1 MFINKRLL
9 LWITAIILATSS
21 ITGCKSKFE
30 KLRAGNDN
38 ARKYQ
43 EAINLY
49 NDKKYTKALIL
60 FDDLSNKYRGRSENE
75 DILYYLAY
83 TNYRLRDYTSAR
95 FQFKNFTDGY
105 PNSIRSEECRFMA
118 AYCYYLESPTYSLD
132 QTNTLNAIESLQLFI
147 NLYPKSD
154 RAEEAAR
161 FIQDLRDKLEQKSY
175 ANAKLYLD
183 IGDYQSAVIAFK
195 NSLRD
200 YPDTKY
206 AEEMEFLMIRA
217 QYLYA
222 LNSSERRQEGRF
234 TESITYAEDFASS
247 YPESKFI
254 QQAENYKKDSQKNI
268 ESVRKLIASY
278 TEAQKNQEKLQAEQQ
293 EKQENETSGSLPQQ
307 Q

>member
-1 MFINKRLL
+1 MFINKRLFI
-9 LWITAIILATSS
+9 WSLALFVSLGAL
-21 ITGCKSKFE
+21 GCKSKFE
-30 KLRAGNDN
+30 KLRLSNDN

-49 NDKKYTKALIL
+49 NNKKYSKALLL

-83 TNYRLRDYTSAR
+83 TNYRLRDYTTSR
-95 FQFKNFTDGY
+95 FQFQNFTDGY
-105 PNSIRSEECRFMA
+105 PNSQRSEECRFMA
-118 AYCYYLESPTYSLD
+118 AYCYYLESPIYSLD
-132 QTNTLNAIESLQLFI
+132 QTNSLKAIESLQLFI
-147 NLYPKSD
+147 NLYPRSD

-222 LNSSERRQEGRF
+222 QNSSDRRQEQRF
-234 TESITYAEDFASS
+234 TEAIEYSDDFVQN
-247 YPESKFI
+247 YPESGYAKD
-254 QQAENYKKDSQKNI
+254 AKNYKENSEKNI
-268 ESVRKLIASY
+268 EAVKKLIASY
-278 TEAQKNQEKLQAEQQ
+278 TEAQKEQERRQQ
-293 EKQENETSGSLPQQ
+293 EQEAREESSTVNAIPQQ
-307 Q
+307 